1 MNKILVSLLCV
12 AAVLITACGGGGDDS
27 PAPPP
32 ATEQVPTTVNSSV
45 PAFISYLMA
54 LIASAADALEP
65 VDVSAVTP
73 ATDDAAEPS
82 PVN

>member
-1 MNKILVSLLCV
+1 MSKTLVSLLCA
-12 AAVLITACGGGGDDS
+12 AAVLTACGGGGDDN

-32 ATEQVPTTVNSSV
+32 ATEQVPTTANSSV
-45 PAFISYLMA
+45 PAFIGYLMA
-54 LIASAADALEP
+54 LLASAADALEP

>member
-1 MNKILVSLLCV
+1 MNKTLVSMLCAAALLS
-12 AAVLITACGGGGDDS
+12 ACGGGDDDS
-27 PAPPP
+27 TPTTPPV
-32 ATEQVPTTVNSSV
+32 TEQVPPSVNTSV
-45 PAFISYLMA
+45 TSFMGYLVA

-73 ATDDAAEPS
+73 ATDDAIEPD

>member
-1 MNKILVSLLCV
+1 MNKTLVCLLCV
-12 AAVLITACGGGGDDS
+12 AAVLTACGGGGDDN
-27 PAPPP
+27 PAQPP

-54 LIASAADALEP
+54 LVASAADALEP

-73 ATDDAAEPS
+73 PTDDAAEPS

>member
-1 MNKILVSLLCV
+1 MNKTFVSMLCAAALLS
-12 AAVLITACGGGGDDS
+12 ACGGGGGDNAPTT
-27 PAPPP
+27 PAV
-32 ATEQVPTTVNSSV
+32 TEQVPPSVNTSV
-45 PAFISYLMA
+45 TSFMGYLVA

-73 ATDDAAEPS
+73 ATDDAIEPD